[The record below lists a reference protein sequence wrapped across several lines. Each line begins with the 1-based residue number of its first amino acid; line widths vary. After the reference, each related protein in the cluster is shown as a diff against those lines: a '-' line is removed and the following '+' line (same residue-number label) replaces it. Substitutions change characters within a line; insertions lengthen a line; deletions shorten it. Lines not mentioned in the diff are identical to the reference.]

1 MNQLVLVSQDQ
12 LGQSGADIIQVADN
26 AQVGHAEDGSLGVL
40 VDADDEVGGAHAGQ
54 VLDSAGDAAGN
65 IQLGADGLAGLANL
79 MGVGDPASV
88 NGSTGG
94 ADNAAQ
100 SISQRLDGG
109 LEALGAA
116 QATAAGHDDVGAF
129 QVDLLALFLD
139 GLQNLDADLVSGE
152 GVIVDFDLAGA
163 GEVRLHLLVHAG
175 TAGAQL
181 GEGEGAKDG
190 GHQVAAEGGT
200 SPGNTASLFVDV
212 QRGAV
217 SGQAGLQTAGHT
229 GAKVAAQRGSAH
241 QHGIGA
247 VLLDSVHD
255 GSGVS
260 VGAVVIIDFV
270 VHDDDLVG
278 AIGEGFLNGL
288 VALVAND
295 QADGLAALDGS
306 QTAAGVQQLQA
317 NVSGLAVLGF
327 NKDPQVI
334 ALLKS
339 RILLDTVGLIDR

>member
-1 MNQLVLVSQDQ
+1 MLKIFTNRVNQLVLVSQDQ

-139 GLQNLDADLVSGE
+139 GLQNRYGRSQAPSSCSRRDGRCR
-152 GVIVDFDLAGA
+152 AG
-163 GEVRLHLLVHAG
+163 GR
-175 TAGAQL
+175 
-181 GEGEGAKDG
+181 
-190 GHQVAAEGGT
+190 
-200 SPGNTASLFVDV
+200 
-212 QRGAV
+212 
-217 SGQAGLQTAGHT
+217 
-229 GAKVAAQRGSAH
+229 
-241 QHGIGA
+241 
-247 VLLDSVHD
+247 
-255 GSGVS
+255 
-260 VGAVVIIDFV
+260 
-270 VHDDDLVG
+270 
-278 AIGEGFLNGL
+278 
-288 VALVAND
+288 
-295 QADGLAALDGS
+295 
-306 QTAAGVQQLQA
+306 
-317 NVSGLAVLGF
+317 
-327 NKDPQVI
+327 
-334 ALLKS
+334 
-339 RILLDTVGLIDR
+339 